1 MSWWS
6 SVFFTFLSLDR
17 ESWDETRCAFA
28 TSFRLPF
35 CSILTQDSDEVKAF
49 LSTSSNPASSPTWME
64 SAAIRCGGFA
74 IWFQSAFAE
83 SIIASPPSSLFTFHV
98 IDTLYSNLGLG
109 HGPFFEYTLTEPEET
124 NITMIY
130 CSNHDRLFPLFQSGE
145 WVRSL
150 LGQWFGGWWTKN
162 GGEEA
167 LEKGQTRLRRRDC
180 CSACIR
186 GRLGCRSF
194 DWFSV
199 ISLAFRTG
207 KRWREFGKSI
217 EESGEFM

>member
-1 MSWWS
+1 MTYYMMSVADS
-6 SVFFTFLSLDR
+6 LSDSRVHCGVNNRLSPFL
-17 ESWDETRCAFA
+17 
-28 TSFRLPF
+28 
-35 CSILTQDSDEVKAF
+35 
-49 LSTSSNPASSPTWME
+49 
-64 SAAIRCGGFA
+64 
-74 IWFQSAFAE
+74 
-83 SIIASPPSSLFTFHV
+83 V
-98 IDTLYSNLGLG
+98 IHISCYWQYLYCNLGLG
-109 HGPFFEYTLTEPEET
+109 HGPFVESALTEPEET